1 MDTARLK
8 RFATEARTKIKQGV
22 TLMIRQW
29 GFDADGNVM
38 EEPQLLQGGTL
49 FRNQVIGDEDVYHRW
64 CALRNKIQQA
74 GLRNVYEEAA
84 YTWFNRFVA
93 IKILSKNELLESYLD
108 YEAADGKPTPSKGIG
123 QVIKAH
129 S

>member
-64 CALRNKIQQA
+64 CALKIRYSRQVFVMYMKKLPTH
-74 GLRNVYEEAA
+74 GL
-84 YTWFNRFVA
+84 TDS
-93 IKILSKNELLESYLD
+93 L
-108 YEAADGKPTPSKGIG
+108 
-123 QVIKAH
+123 Q
-129 S
+129 